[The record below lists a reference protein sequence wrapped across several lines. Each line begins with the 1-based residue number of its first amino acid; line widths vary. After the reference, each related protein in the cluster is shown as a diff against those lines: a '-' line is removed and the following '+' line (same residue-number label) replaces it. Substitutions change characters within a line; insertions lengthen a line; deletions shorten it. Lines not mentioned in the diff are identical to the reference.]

1 MVLVHI
7 HLLFFL
13 CLITALITVTVD
25 VSFKLFVWRQ
35 RIIFHYVALVDI
47 WQKTTEKGFFKPKQI
62 SIFVI

>member
-47 WQKTTEKGFFKPKQI
+47 WQKTTEKGFF
-62 SIFVI
+62 